1 MARTLLHNARIITG
15 DNDFTGYLVIDGDRI
30 AEIGESDPTEEL
42 KATCETVED
51 LGGKWLLP
59 GVIDDQVHFRDPG
72 LTHKGD
78 IETESR
84 AAVAGGVT
92 SFMDM
97 PNTKPQ
103 TVTLEAWQDKMR
115 RASDV
120 SHANYAFFFG
130 ATNDNASEID
140 RLDPKQIPGL
150 KVFLGSS
157 TGNML
162 VDKEEALER
171 IFALPWLIAV
181 HSEDEQI
188 IRANADG
195 FRERYGENV
204 PVSAHPLI
212 RSSRACYECTR
223 RAIERAKRLGT
234 RLHVLHLS
242 TAEEAKMLGNEPLP
256 GRKITGEVCVHH
268 LWFTDI
274 DYDRLGAKIK
284 WNPAVK
290 RATDRDELR
299 RAIADGRI
307 QIVATD
313 HAPHLPEEKVG
324 GALKAASGGPG
335 VEYSLLVMLELA
347 LQGIVSL
354 PQVVQLMC
362 QDPAVLFGIEK
373 RGFIRPGYK
382 ADLVVV
388 NPKIATLAGEHVYS
402 KCGWTPYEGVRFS
415 HSIDTTYVNGRVAF
429 RSGEF
434 PERAAEP
441 LRFNQSDRR

>member
-15 DNDFTGYLVIDGDRI
+15 ERDFTGWLVIDNDRI
-30 AEIGESDPTEEL
+30 AEVGEGTPSEEL
-42 KATCETVED
+42 AAACQVVEN
-51 LGGKWLLP
+51 LEGKWLLP

-92 SFMDM
+92 SYMDM
-97 PNTKPQ
+97 PNTRPQ
-103 TVTLEAWQDKMR
+103 TVSIKAWEDKMR
-115 RASDV
+115 RAADV

-130 ATNDNASEID
+130 ATNDNAEEIA
-140 RLDPKQIPGL
+140 RLDPTRVPGL

-162 VDKEEALER
+162 VDNEDALER
-171 IFALPWLIAV
+171 IFSLPWLIAV
-181 HSEDEQI
+181 HSEDEAI
-188 IRANADG
+188 IRANAEG

-223 RAIERAKRLGT
+223 RAVERARRLGT

-242 TAEEAKMLGNEPLP
+242 TAEEAKMLGAEPLSE
-256 GRKITGEVCVHH
+256 RKITGEACVHH
-268 LWFTDI
+268 LWFTDA

-290 RATDRDELR
+290 RRSDRAELR

-313 HAPHLPEEKVG
+313 HAPHLPEEKTG

-335 VEYSLLVMLELA
+335 VEYSLLIMLELA
-347 LQGIVSL
+347 LQGVVTTQ
-354 PQVVQLMC
+354 QVVALMC
-362 QDPAVLFGIEK
+362 NNPATLFGIED

-382 ADLVVV
+382 ADLVVID
-388 NPKIATLAGEHVYS
+388 PKRATVAGEHVYS

-415 HSIDTTYVNGRVAF
+415 YRIDTTYVNGRVAF
-429 RSGEF
+429 RHGEF
-434 PERAAEP
+434 PQKASEP
-441 LRFNQSDRR
+441 LRFKGPQRP